1 MRSSRLLRIMCQERK
16 EKAAAGAR
24 AALLLDPG
32 QTNERTRGAV
42 SDKPE
47 KKMTRITRRRENFS
61 VLCVCAAA
69 PPP

>member
-1 MRSSRLLRIMCQERK
+1 VPRKK
-16 EKAAAGAR
+16 EKAAAAAAGAR

-61 VLCVCAAA
+61 VSCVCVCAAA